1 MADRLISREEV
12 LGGLPARRA
21 GLTLFAIQSR
31 TASLV
36 ARSRRAMATYLT
48 PHAAAERERE
58 FLAAMASGRELP
70 LKPSI
75 QDLER
80 YADDWAGLVPADPGL
95 RAAVARLLAE
105 QHAIPRER
113 VPRLRAALG
122 LDEPA
127 VREAFERANRRSP
140 DSLYATELGRGERLR
155 WARAR
160 AAERLERMPPFWTA
174 FALTLTECVGAG
186 ILALPVAMAG
196 IGPLGAVV
204 VLVVF
209 GLVNVVT
216 VAALV
221 EAITRTGAMRYGT
234 AYFGRLVGDY
244 LGAVGSATIAA
255 AVFALNA
262 TVLLVA
268 LVGFGAVLEGSTGV
282 PLAVWACILFAG
294 NLVYLRREG
303 LDATVASALVVG
315 AVNIGLIVALSAIGL
330 AHLDAGNFE
339 RVNVPLLDGRPVDT
353 DVLVLIF
360 GVVLLAFFG
369 HTSAANSAK
378 VVLERD
384 PTGRALLWGN
394 VAALLAATLLY
405 ALTVLAMTGAVAPA
419 DLQGSDGTALEPL
432 AARAGAAVDVLG
444 SAFAILA
451 IGLGSIYCSLGL
463 YNQMVEWRPE
473 PDPRRRFLVGTLPA
487 VAVLGVT
494 LAMLAAGSQS
504 FAGPLGYVGAL
515 TIPLLGGLFP
525 MLLVVASRRRGEL
538 VPGTRPAARRP
549 SRHGRGD
556 RRDLRRRHA
565 AARPRHLGGPGRAG
579 GGARGRGGD
588 AGAERRRLAPR
599 RVHAPHGDR
608 AAARARARPRPHLR
622 DLRGRAGRRA
632 RRGRRAAG
640 ARRLVR
646 ALLADGD
653 RDRRAAGR
661 RSRGGGGLGAPRL
674 AWRRLRGRP
683 GERRRRRPDGP
694 DLAARRGERRWLSRS
709 TPAAYRRCSSSR
721 AATASSSAR

>member
-80 YADDWAGLVPADPGL
+80 YADEWAGLVPADPGL

-113 VPRLRAALG
+113 VPRLCAALG

-160 AAERLERMPPFWTA
+160 AAERLERLPPFWTA

-196 IGPLGAVV
+196 IGPLGAVI

-234 AYFGRLVGDY
+234 AYFGRLVGNY

-294 NLVYLRREG
+294 NLFYLRREG
-303 LDATVASALVVG
+303 LDATVASALVIG

-330 AHLDAGNFE
+330 AHLDAGNFD

-353 DVLVLIF
+353 EVLVLIF

-451 IGLGSIYCSLGL
+451 IGLGSIYCSLAL

-538 VPGTRPAARRP
+538 VPGLVPRLVGHPVT
-549 SRHGRGD
+549 
-556 RRDLRRRHA
+556 A
-565 AARPRHLGGPGRAG
+565 AAIGAIFVAGTLLHGLVIWEGPG
-579 GGARGRGGD
+579 
-588 AGAERRRLAPR
+588 E
-599 RVHAPHGDR
+599 R
-608 AAARARARPRPHLR
+608 AAALAVAAAMLA
-622 DLRGRAGRRA
+622 LSAG
-632 RRGRRAAG
+632 
-640 ARRLVR
+640 
-646 ALLADGD
+646 
-653 RDRRAAGR
+653 
-661 RSRGGGGLGAPRL
+661 
-674 AWRRLRGRP
+674 AWRRGAFKPRTVIELRREPERDLGHISVTSAGAPVDARIEVDGRP
-683 GERRRRRPDGP
+683 ARDGSF
-694 DLAARRGERRWLSRS
+694 ARFSLMGTATVELPPGGPEEVAVWAHRVSPGGDSQAVPASVGGDGRTVLI
-709 TPAAYRRCSSSR
+709 TPAAPGSGDG
-721 AATASSSAR
+721 